1 MLVDDG
7 APGPQESLPS
17 SVFREYDE
25 RFFNWVHNMWIIYFI
40 FDQHSAD
47 SNLFELFPTTRYDN
61 FFFRMEPTSSKKNIT
76 IFFLLKQLMV
86 FRYSVNSLIWP
97 QRFTWQYSVK
107 FIPCSVNGVIFCC
120 RMGKYKCKSHGST
133 DVYFTRLTSL
143 CLIRKARF
151 WQKIFSDFNNTGKF
165 SPFH

>member
-47 SNLFELFPTTRYDN
+47 SNLFELFPTTRYDKFFSEWN
-61 FFFRMEPTSSKKNIT
+61 PLVPRKILHFFFSWN
-76 IFFLLKQLMV
+76 
-86 FRYSVNSLIWP
+86 NWWSL
-97 QRFTWQYSVK
+97 
-107 FIPCSVNGVIFCC
+107 
-120 RMGKYKCKSHGST
+120 
-133 DVYFTRLTSL
+133 D
-143 CLIRKARF
+143 IR
-151 WQKIFSDFNNTGKF
+151 
-165 SPFH
+165 